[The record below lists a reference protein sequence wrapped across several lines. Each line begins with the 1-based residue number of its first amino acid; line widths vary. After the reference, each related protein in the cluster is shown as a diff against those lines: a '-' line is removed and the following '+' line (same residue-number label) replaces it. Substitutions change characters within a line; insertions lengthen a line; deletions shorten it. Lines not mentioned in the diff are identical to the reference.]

1 MVGMT
6 IAHDEKGNRVS
17 VNDAVK
23 GQKYFCPLCGAEVIP
38 KQGEI
43 VSWHFAHKSKGD
55 CDNWTYDMSEWH
67 MRMQNRYPKDWQEIV
82 VEYNGKKHRADVLH
96 DGIVL
101 EFQHSNI
108 SGKELRERTEF
119 WLNAGYKIAWIFDVS
134 DCMLGESD
142 NTNIRVWTY
151 PKKIFKTIASKIS
164 RYNQDFAL
172 WFYRVGFFDGLEY
185 FERVVWANDNWKRLV
200 LTTPIWCFD
209 PTYGPKTFLSD
220 PRGNLSKP
228 YRIDSPCL
236 PSKLNESFTSY
247 EKYIG
252 KYIFSNLDNIR
263 IREVESHSKQ
273 WPEEYKCM
281 FYSYFR
287 TPDCWLFKSTGRSK
301 STGDDFR
308 LYDLYVA
315 VRVAKLILEKHYL
328 MQLQILDDVK
338 AVQYLDDEDLDF
350 LKSLEGSQSFSIYDP
365 QTREHIAGM
374 VYNILKFDS
383 LSSNRLLC
391 EPAVLFDLCG
401 GMNWLQAYSCLATGY
416 VCDLYIFK
424 EKEWAEDKDRGYVVV
439 YCPECGKPHSHIV
452 SECEYCGNKDNL
464 IIRSQKEDDDRFYI
478 VSPKEFYY

>member
-43 VSWHFAHKSKGD
+43 VSWHFAHKNKGD

-172 WFYRVGFFDGLEY
+172 WFYRVGFFDGVEY
-185 FERVVWANDNWKRLV
+185 FERVVWSNDKWTKLV
-200 LTTPIWCFD
+200 LSTPIWFFD
-209 PTYGPKTFLSD
+209 PTYGPKTFLSINTF
-220 PRGNLSKP
+220 RP
-228 YRIDSPCL
+228 YMIDNFYL
-236 PSKLNESFTSY
+236 PNKLDECFTSY

-281 FYSYFR
+281 FHSYFR
-287 TPDCWLFKSTGRSK
+287 MPDSFLFENTDRNFG
-301 STGDDFR
+301 
-308 LYDLYVA
+308 LYDLYMA
-315 VRVAKLILEKHYL
+315 VRIAKLILEKHYFT
-328 MQLQILDDVK
+328 QLQILEDVK
-338 AVQYLDDEDLDF
+338 AVQYLDDDNIDLEY
-350 LKSLEGSQSFSIYDP
+350 LNSLEGYQLFNIHEL
-365 QTREHIAGM
+365 QTRERIAGM

-383 LSSNRLLC
+383 LKANKLLS
-391 EPAVLFDLCG
+391 EPAVLFESTDQ
-401 GMNWLQAYSCLATGY
+401 MNWLQAYSCLATGY
-416 VCDLYIFK
+416 VCDLYAFK
-424 EKEWAEDKDRGYVVV
+424 EREWVEDRGRGHVVV
-439 YCPECGKPHSHIV
+439 YCPECGRQHSHIV
-452 SECEYCGNKDNL
+452 SRCEYCNNKDNL
-464 IIRSQKEDDDRFYI
+464 IVRSQKEDNDRFYI
-478 VSPKEFYY
+478 VSPKRIDY